1 MPIYEK
7 SRSTNFQ
14 KSEGSIAE
22 TIKFTTDDSY
32 KDNDDGVLKLKKT
45 LNKTHQINRIEKF
58 LDLQNLKEQVV
69 TKDLKT
75 VGSASVSAQATVS
88 QSAGI
93 YKAQETLEGKTDEF
107 TALVNENITHITS
120 DTITLNLGQGQ
131 ATRNINY
138 LFIASE

>member
-1 MPIYEK
+1 M
-7 SRSTNFQ
+7 
-14 KSEGSIAE
+14 
-22 TIKFTTDDSY
+22 
-32 KDNDDGVLKLKKT
+32 
-45 LNKTHQINRIEKF
+45 
-58 LDLQNLKEQVV
+58 
-69 TKDLKT
+69 
-75 VGSASVSAQATVS
+75 S